1 MQNEFLILIA
11 VFAFSS
17 TQITTRFF
25 QLKQQK
31 SRHSINLYQAL
42 YTLVAALAYFCVS
55 FVQGISFSSNV
66 ILPSLLFGICF
77 AFATLGFAKCMD
89 MGYMSLSAVIINLS
103 LILPVMFSWTF
114 MGERVTLKAVIG
126 LVLIIIT
133 LILSSLSTDRGFK
146 EKNKK
151 WLFYIIIAFL
161 ANGSSAIVQKQYKA
175 AFGEEDL
182 MMFMSLAYLT
192 ASIIFLA
199 TYIFKDLK
207 SDVKIKEQVK
217 NPVMLL
223 LLAFI
228 SGLGSFGGNGLLGVL
243 CDKVNGG
250 ILYPCINGGLSIVS
264 ALSSFLIF
272 KETLT
277 SKKIIALCS
286 GISAIILLNI

>member
-161 ANGSSAIVQKQYKA
+161 ANGSSAIVQKQ
-175 AFGEEDL
+175 
-182 MMFMSLAYLT
+182 FMSLAYLT